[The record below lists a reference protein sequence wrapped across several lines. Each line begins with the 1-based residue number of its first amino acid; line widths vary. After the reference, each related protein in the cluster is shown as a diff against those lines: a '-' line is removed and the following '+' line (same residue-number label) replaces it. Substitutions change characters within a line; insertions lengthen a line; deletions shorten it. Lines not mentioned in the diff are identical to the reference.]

1 MLECSVSKDSSHNIY
16 YNQYHDYSVDIWWA
30 ILLGLIQ
37 GLTEWLPISSSGH
50 LALAQHFMGGK
61 PPVLFDITVHMGSVI
76 VLIIYFWKDIKQ
88 VLGSLVSK
96 DKKSKDV
103 KAGRRIAWFIV
114 LALIPTGI
122 IGLIIDKFVEE
133 LVFTSLPI
141 LGTCF
146 IMTGVILIMTLWARP
161 RKDIFKMSNQ
171 DAALIGVAQGL
182 AVLPALSRSG
192 STIGIGLLRGLK
204 TETAGKFSFL
214 LAIPAVL
221 GAMLISVKDFMDAG
235 SDINVA
241 AFAIGTLVSMVVSYA
256 TLVLLMRI
264 LKGKGFHNFAY
275 YCFAI
280 GAIVLVLSALGY

>member
-1 MLECSVSKDSSHNIY
+1 MSKESSHNIY
-16 YNQYHDYSVDIWWA
+16 YNQYHDYAVDIWWA
-30 ILLGLIQ
+30 ILLGIIQ

-50 LALAQHFMGGK
+50 LALAQHVMGGK

-96 DKKSKDV
+96 DKKSKKV
-103 KAGRRIAWFIV
+103 KAGRRTAWYIV

-161 RKDIFKMSNQ
+161 RKDIFKTGNE
-171 DAALIGVAQGL
+171 DAILMGVAQGL

-204 TETAGKFSFL
+204 NETAGKLSFL
-214 LAIPAVL
+214 MAIPAVL
-221 GAMLISVKDFMDAG
+221 GAMLLSVKDFFEAG
-235 SDINVA
+235 SEVNVA
-241 AFAIGTLVSMVVSYA
+241 AFAIGTLASMVVSYI
-256 TLVLLMRI
+256 TLALLMRI

-275 YCFAI
+275 YCFTI